1 MVRGTFAE
9 PSGRGGG
16 AGGGLPPF
24 RVTVPSVDVDWAGF
38 AGPADENG
46 EEARFVVVP
55 LNTNKADDI
64 RGIKLHDPFDEDQRN
79 GRPRFPHGKPVHP
92 DITLHW
98 EAGNPLA
105 LLGGTTVYTNKI
117 EIDAREVDWP
127 LDYAVI
133 PRHSAIP
140 FAIAAEGQ
148 AAEGGKAVD
157 IVHGRI
163 VDVDLDVDANHDG
176 AITGADEPLEM
187 DPGGLACV
195 CTNHLTPIKLTLQPA
210 GLTGRLTLS
219 ATMGG
224 QRIKVW
230 RNANRTG
237 QIDLSQRGNVAPGTL
252 YVEGVTNSAA
262 LRDVE
267 LRLEY
272 DENPQGQNNP
282 LFKCADVVRL
292 TVIKVDLKEVSFS
305 GTKYHTVKKDDGSQD
320 YTAPHWQD
328 NSSPLDGDADDA
340 GDKKYP
346 ICFTRNTKMKVSA
359 KWRIEPSGLGVT
371 IKIKGDGPGN
381 LDFPETTAAI
391 SGNDLTITDVECSNP
406 FANEIDFFD
415 PMSISWSY
423 SMDGGST
430 WCSAGTSANQTYVT
444 LGDPL
449 TTVYHTLVHL
459 GCKNADGE
467 NTATNCTSRIWIEF
481 TDRDVRRVDGVQLTY
496 YASYTC
502 GNVTT
507 ASLLANGDGQC
518 GAWASLFIDMRK
530 VQGIDD
536 TDEYV
541 IFRPITPY
549 GIPQSYVGF
558 LVKNWT
564 FTGAGT
570 SGFATHP
577 YMNIPDFPLVGGD
590 SYNWKFS
597 EVDDATGIPGQGNAN
612 PASLFNNHQVVISG
626 EYYDPSCGIKHSR
639 LQDIDDNAIDGY
651 YIGPISYPVDEP
663 AVNLD
668 LNGDGDKT
676 DLQVDTGVYLIQ
688 KNAAGLDIWEQRFD
702 W

>member
-1 MVRGTFAE
+1 
-9 PSGRGGG
+9 
-16 AGGGLPPF
+16 
-24 RVTVPSVDVDWAGF
+24 
-38 AGPADENG
+38 
-46 EEARFVVVP
+46 
-55 LNTNKADDI
+55 
-64 RGIKLHDPFDEDQRN
+64 
-79 GRPRFPHGKPVHP
+79 
-92 DITLHW
+92 
-98 EAGNPLA
+98 
-105 LLGGTTVYTNKI
+105 
-117 EIDAREVDWP
+117 
-127 LDYAVI
+127 
-133 PRHSAIP
+133 
-140 FAIAAEGQ
+140 
-148 AAEGGKAVD
+148 
-157 IVHGRI
+157 
-163 VDVDLDVDANHDG
+163 
-176 AITGADEPLEM
+176 
-187 DPGGLACV
+187 
-195 CTNHLTPIKLTLQPA
+195 
-210 GLTGRLTLS
+210 
-219 ATMGG
+219 
-224 QRIKVW
+224 
-230 RNANRTG
+230 
-237 QIDLSQRGNVAPGTL
+237 
-252 YVEGVTNSAA
+252 
-262 LRDVE
+262 
-267 LRLEY
+267 
-272 DENPQGQNNP
+272 
-282 LFKCADVVRL
+282 
-292 TVIKVDLKEVSFS
+292 
-305 GTKYHTVKKDDGSQD
+305 
-320 YTAPHWQD
+320 
-328 NSSPLDGDADDA
+328 
-340 GDKKYP
+340 
-346 ICFTRNTKMKVSA
+346 MKVSA